1 MLPVCNYLKQNL
13 IKNGFTTQYEIV
25 PNVVDT
31 SIFHVKTK
39 KKKETIKFLHI
50 SSLNFEQKNIVG
62 ILRTLVKLKKTTP
75 KFSFYFGG
83 EGTKEEMISIQKF
96 IEKSDL
102 LNEVRLL
109 GNLTSTEVAYYM
121 QQADC
126 FVLFSNY
133 ENQPCVIVES
143 FACGLPVIATNVGGI
158 SEFLPTNFGF
168 LIQPSNE
175 RQLLNAKENFSQAV
189 IAQKFSSIY
198 ELV

>member
-1 MLPVCNYLKQNL
+1 M
-13 IKNGFTTQYEIV
+13 
-25 PNVVDT
+25 
-31 SIFHVKTK
+31 
-39 KKKETIKFLHI
+39 
-50 SSLNFEQKNIVG
+50 
-62 ILRTLVKLKKTTP
+62 
-75 KFSFYFGG
+75 
-83 EGTKEEMISIQKF
+83 
-96 IEKSDL
+96 
-102 LNEVRLL
+102 NEVRLL

-175 RQLLNAKENFSQAV
+175 RQLLNAMLKVLQGHTFEGPLNISKYAQENFSQAV